1 MRAATDADFNAQSR
15 YLALKLEIYFNGLEE
30 APLTITKDDYLI
42 DAGWL
47 EEGAAESSNPFGS
60 ISSNELTFRLYNN
73 DGMFSP
79 TNTAGPYFGLI
90 KSGICVIPYIRPIST
105 SNPYNWIQLGK
116 YYVTG
121 WTAAITNVYADIT
134 ANDKWQ
140 QIFNSAT
147 PNYKVG
153 RNLTFKETFDNVFTL
168 MGHTVLVNAALT
180 QNLIYSFIEG
190 TPQQFLQDLA
200 KGALVYFSCNKEGT
214 PIVNPLLANRTVRAT
229 LTDSNQVIAISSKQS
244 IIKAYDG
251 VELTYS
257 IPQGITQEKLVELQG
272 IQVIPG
278 TSLITNISF
287 NVGPIWQI
295 NSIALK
301 SISDTVELL
310 TYLATPWLISL
321 SLNNAAAEVTP
332 ADITIYGT
340 TISFTDIILSDDA
353 LKLLKIASKYIQ
365 DAAYAGA
372 YKNILSAFVSSAV
385 PLLTVTVRGNP
396 LLNIGDR
403 VIIQSTK
410 YNLTFDGIIQRMKY
424 DYVGSLD
431 CEMTLLN
438 NNIVQEVT

>member
-1 MRAATDADFNAQSR
+1 MRAATDADFNAPSR

-30 APLTITKDDYLI
+30 APLTITKDDFLI

-73 DGMFSP
+73 GGMFSP
-79 TNTAGPYFGLI
+79 TNAAGPYFGLI
-90 KSGICVIPYIRPIST
+90 KSGICVIPFIQPIIT
-105 SNPYNWIQLGK
+105 GVDIGWVQLGK

-121 WTAAITNVYADIT
+121 WTAAITNIYADVT

-140 QIFNSAT
+140 EIFNSAT

-153 RNLTFKETFDNVFTL
+153 RDLSFKTTLDNIFSL
-168 MGHTVLVNAALT
+168 MGHTVIVDEALT
-180 QNLIYSFIEG
+180 QNLVYSFIEG

-200 KGALVYFSCNKEGT
+200 KGALAYFSCNKEGT
-214 PIVNPLLANRTVRAT
+214 PIVNSFIANRTVRAT
-229 LTDSNQVIAISSKQS
+229 LTDNNQVMAIASKQS
-244 IIKAYDG
+244 IMKAYDG

-257 IPQGITQEKLVELQG
+257 IPQGITQDKLVELRDIRVNPG
-272 IQVIPG
+272 I
-278 TSLITNISF
+278 SLITNIAF

-295 NSIALK
+295 TSIAIK
-301 SISDTVELL
+301 SISGTVTLL
-310 TYLATPWLISL
+310 GYSATPWLISL
-321 SLNNAAAEVTP
+321 SLNNDNESLMP
-332 ADITIYGT
+332 ADFTIYGT
-340 TISFTDIILSDDA
+340 VVSFTDIILSDSA
-353 LKLLKIASKYIQ
+353 LKLLKLSSKYIQ
-365 DAAYAGA
+365 DESYALF
-372 YKNILSAFVSSAV
+372 YKDILTSFVNNAV

-438 NNIVQEVT
+438 STIIQEVT